1 VKGEESKV
9 GEWAENGLA
18 RKPTKEPSSS
28 GRSSMEE
35 KKEKNGMRQEAGGQ
49 EVDRREREGGVARW

>member
-1 VKGEESKV
+1 MKGAESKV

-35 KKEKNGMRQEAGGQ
+35 RKERKVEMRQ
-49 EVDRREREGGVARW
+49 VDKRQRKR